1 LGRPVGELKLD
12 DAEVQITL
20 GTKREEGMVEGSQ
33 SGSAQKFRREQLV
46 RELGKRRNGWLR
58 GASGPAQKIGRF
70 LLKSFWLRRRVAL
83 LKSFWLRGA
92 RVALLKSFWLRRRVA
107 LCAQKIW
114 WFLG

>member
-1 LGRPVGELKLD
+1 
-12 DAEVQITL
+12 
-20 GTKREEGMVEGSQ
+20 MVEGSQ

-70 LLKSFWLRRRVAL
+70 LLKSFWLRGARVAL

-92 RVALLKSFWLRRRVA
+92 RVALLKSFWLRVKIQLFRGGEKRGLSDEKKSFHNKRRNG
-107 LCAQKIW
+107 W
-114 WFLG
+114 